1 MMGFPVPAADGHQI
15 SPANLLTARHTHIHT
30 YAHPPPL
37 EREPALSRTSRLV
50 HSFIHPSI
58 IPRDASSSS
67 PPPPQPASDLS
78 QQASK
83 QPPTTTT
90 MATGPPPDYYAI
102 LGIQETA
109 NEQQIRDAYKRAA
122 LKTHPDRVAT
132 DSPDRPART
141 RKFQLVNDA
150 YFTLSDAS
158 RRREY
163 DAQRRLFPGSSS
175 SSRRKQPG
183 GGASSSSSYADPFA
197 DDDES
202 AADEEIPPQGG
213 GGNDTAGNAY
223 SWAWNFFTGNGRQN
237 QNQNQHRGNRQ
248 QTEDA
253 QFEDVFEEMMR
264 DEGMAEGDGSNA
276 PTGKFWALLGGVSG
290 GALGFIVANV
300 PGLVAGAVAGNRL
313 GAVRD
318 AKGKSVYAVF
328 LELPQ
333 DDRSRLLSQLA
344 ARVFSHAVGV

>member
-1 MMGFPVPAADGHQI
+1 
-15 SPANLLTARHTHIHT
+15 
-30 YAHPPPL
+30 
-37 EREPALSRTSRLV
+37 
-50 HSFIHPSI
+50 
-58 IPRDASSSS
+58 
-67 PPPPQPASDLS
+67 
-78 QQASK
+78 
-83 QPPTTTT
+83 

-109 NEQQIRDAYKRAA
+109 TEQQVRDAYKRAA

-163 DAQRRLFPGSSS
+163 DTQRRLFPGSRSRKKKPAAASS
-175 SSRRKQPG
+175 SSG
-183 GGASSSSSYADPFA
+183 SSYADPFA
-197 DDDES
+197 EYDES
-202 AADEEIPPQGG
+202 ADEEIPPQGG
-213 GGNDTAGNAY
+213 NDTSGAGNAY
-223 SWAWNFFTGNGRQN
+223 SWAWNFFTGRQN
-237 QNQNQHRGNRQ
+237 EQQRHGAAGDRQ

-264 DEGMAEGDGSNA
+264 EEGMAEGDGSNA
-276 PTGKFWALLGGVSG
+276 PTGKFWSLLGGVSG

-328 LELPQ
+328 QELPQ